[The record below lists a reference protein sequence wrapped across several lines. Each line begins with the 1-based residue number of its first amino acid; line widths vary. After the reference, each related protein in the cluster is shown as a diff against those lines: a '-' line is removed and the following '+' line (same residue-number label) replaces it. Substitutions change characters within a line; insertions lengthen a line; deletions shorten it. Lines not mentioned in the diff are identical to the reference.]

1 MSGVPIFE
9 SQCSV
14 SVSINRTQTAVTKI
28 MFDSYVNLYYRIK
41 YKLSK
46 IREDEIIPLLYD
58 SEHGIM
64 HRVLCNH

>member
-1 MSGVPIFE
+1 MLGVPIFE

-58 SEHGIM
+58 SEHRTRNYAPCI
-64 HRVLCNH
+64 V